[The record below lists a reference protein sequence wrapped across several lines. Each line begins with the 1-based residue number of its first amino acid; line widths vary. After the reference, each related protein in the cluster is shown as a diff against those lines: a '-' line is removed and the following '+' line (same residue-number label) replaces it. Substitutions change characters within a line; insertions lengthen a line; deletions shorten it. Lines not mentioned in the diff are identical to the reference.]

1 MSPMSVAAAA
11 VVVAIAVVDIT
22 VDFSLLDMIL
32 L

>member
-1 MSPMSVAAAA
+1 MSLTSVAAAA
-11 VVVAIAVVDIT
+11 AAAAAAVVEIT